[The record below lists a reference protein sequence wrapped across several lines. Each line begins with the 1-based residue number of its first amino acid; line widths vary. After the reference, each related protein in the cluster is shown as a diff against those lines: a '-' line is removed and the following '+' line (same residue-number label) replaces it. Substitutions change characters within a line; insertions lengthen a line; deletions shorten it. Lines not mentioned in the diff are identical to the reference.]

1 MQKFIVTSDGRF
13 RYGDVRLHKNLLLP
27 GEDCIGGGMYEFD
40 YPGSRMLLWG
50 ESYDFGR
57 VKWSWLDTLILP
69 SALRGLR
76 IEYEDLPLTDFVSL
90 EFEND

>member
-13 RYGDVRLHKNLLLP
+13 RFGDVRLHKHLLMP

-40 YPGSRMLLWG
+40 YTAGRMLLWG

-57 VKWSWLDTLILP
+57 VQWSLINKLTLP
-69 SALRGLR
+69 GSLRGLR
-76 IEYEDLPLTDFVSL
+76 IEYEGLPLTDFV
-90 EFEND
+90 EIAFAD